1 MLTIRDV
8 TKLIQAEKVETENQ
22 FFNTLTSTV
31 THEMMTPINCI
42 ITFARAITNSEKS
55 QAIINVATLL
65 KLNLKDLLDRS

>member
-1 MLTIRDV
+1 M
-8 TKLIQAEKVETENQ
+8 
-22 FFNTLTSTV
+22 

-65 KLNLKDLLDRS
+65 KLNLKDLLDRSLLKKGKLVPNFEPASLNALVTQVVEMMES